1 MLRAAVG
8 NPAVTAVVV
17 TAPAG
22 AGKTRLVRELAGSV
36 SVQPLWWQASPAVA
50 AVPFGV
56 LADVVDLGTDDPSA
70 AYRRIAEAAAAAGGL
85 VVVDDAPHLDGRS
98 ADVLQRLVDGGLV
111 TVVATARAG
120 VEVPASLE
128 WLWLGE
134 RTRHVALEPLD
145 GPATATLVE
154 LILGPSEQQ
163 RHGSIAAAVA
173 ERTGGNALFLRELLV
188 DLRRQLDEVGR
199 VQLEAAAPPHLMRV
213 LESRQRA
220 AGADVIGALQDV
232 AILGSLS
239 LDLVVQRRGTVALT
253 TAERAA
259 FVTVEGTDH
268 AIVRPAHPLQAE
280 AALGALT
287 TGERRQRTADIARAV
302 LASDGSRASERLGAT
317 TALVDIGAAVPTD
330 VLVEAARAAFAALD
344 HELAARLAAG
354 AVAAGDPFEAKVV
367 LGAAHSGAGR
377 PDAAELALRDALAS
391 ATDDDQRARAAGRLS
406 VHLVAH
412 EHRIDEAAALLDQVS
427 AIVVDPAAKAFLAAD
442 RAKLASIRGDLASVA
457 TALDDDADELTVLN
471 SAIVG
476 AYAQAMAGDAAACR
490 ATIAAALP
498 LADAHRAVL
507 PWSAEL
513 VRFSGP
519 FAALLEDG
527 PAAALDEAT
536 AGLTAAQTGVEA
548 TVGTW
553 RFLRGF
559 AATVA
564 GRFDDAADALHQADG
579 ELDGH
584 DLIGARALAVAT
596 HAWVAAQ
603 HGDADEARLL
613 LDRSVDAA
621 VVDGRVRAQ
630 VAVADAWCDLREAG
644 RATDAIVT
652 KVLQAAFD
660 AADGGQLLTTVI
672 VLDELTRLGA
682 PGHALAPLRRIART
696 VPPSWLVSFVLD
708 RAEAEAAGTEP
719 AIERLAR
726 QAEGRWPLAAAE
738 LHAARHRL
746 AAQRGDEVAAARS
759 AFDARA
765 AAGRLGERMPWP
777 LAAVP
782 SPLTAREDEVAR
794 AVAAGATNRAVAEAA
809 GVSVRTVE
817 NQLQSTYR
825 KLGLTGRN
833 DLAALMR

>member
-1 MLRAAVG
+1 MVI
-8 NPAVTAVVV
+8 

-22 AGKTRLVRELAGSV
+22 AGKTRLARELARTAPTP
-36 SVQPLWWQASPAVA
+36 PLWWQASSAVA

-56 LADVVDLGTDDPSA
+56 LADVVDLGAEDPSS
-70 AYRRIAEAAAAAGGL
+70 AYRRIAERIAEAGGV
-85 VVVDDAPHLDGRS
+85 VVVDDAPHLDARS
-98 ADVLQRLVDGGLV
+98 ADVLQRLSDADLV
-111 TVVATARAG
+111 TVVATARSG
-120 VEVPASLE
+120 VAVPAWLE

-134 RTRHVALEPLD
+134 RTRHLTVEPLD
-145 GPATATLVE
+145 GPATSALVE
-154 LILGPSEQQ
+154 AVLGPTEPSQHQ
-163 RHGSIAAAVA
+163 AIAAALA
-173 ERTGGNALFLRELLV
+173 QRTGGNALFLRELLA
-188 DLRRQLDEVGR
+188 DLKHQLDRGGP
-199 VQLEAAAPPHLMRV
+199 LEIDAAAPPHLMRV
-213 LESRQRA
+213 LESRQRS
-220 AGADVIGALQDV
+220 AGDDVIGALQDV
-232 AILGSLS
+232 SVLGSLS
-239 LDLVVQRRGTVALT
+239 LGLVVQRRGPDALAA
-253 TAERAA
+253 AEHAA

-287 TGERRQRTADIARAV
+287 TGERRRRIAEIARAV
-302 LASDGSRASERLGAT
+302 LASDRSRSSERLAAT

-344 HELAARLAAG
+344 HELASRLAAA

-391 ATDDDQRARAAGRLS
+391 ATDDDQRARSAGRLS

-412 EHRIDEAAALLDQVS
+412 DHRIDEAAALLEQVS
-427 AIVVDPAAKAFLAAD
+427 AEVQDPAARAFLAAD

-457 TALDDDADELTVLN
+457 TAVADDADDLTVLN

-490 ATIAAALP
+490 ATIEAALP

-513 VRFSGP
+513 IRFSGP
-519 FAALLEDG
+519 FAALLEAG
-527 PAAALDEAT
+527 PVASLDEAT

-564 GRFDDAADALHQADG
+564 GRLDDASSALHLADG

-603 HGDADEARLL
+603 HGDADQARLL

-621 VVDGRVRAQ
+621 MVDGRVRIQ
-630 VAVADAWCDLREAG
+630 VAVADAWCDVREAG
-644 RATDAIVT
+644 RATDAVVT

-660 AADGGQLLTTVI
+660 AAEGGQLLTTVI

-682 PGHALAPLRRIART
+682 PDQALVPLRRIART
-696 VPPSWLVSFVLD
+696 APSSWLVSFVLD
-708 RAEAEAAGTEP
+708 RATATAAGAVP
-719 AIERLAR
+719 ALERLAR
-726 QAEGRWPLAAAE
+726 RAEGRWPLAVAE
-738 LHAARHRL
+738 LHATRHRL
-746 AAQRGDEVAAARS
+746 ATARGDEVAAARA
-759 AFDARA
+759 AFDARRA
-765 AAGRLGERMPWP
+765 AALLGDRVPWP

-794 AVAAGATNRAVAEAA
+794 AVAAGVTNRAVAEAA

-825 KLGLTGRN
+825 KLGLAGRK
-833 DLAALMR
+833 DLADLMR